1 MKKTSKRSCETT
13 KDLYDSDNYPDHSSY
28 SFGRRVLFYDAD
40 KSSIP
45 KDKRQEQ

>member
-1 MKKTSKRSCETT
+1 MKKTDKRSCETT

-28 SFGRRVLFYDAD
+28 NFGRRVLFYDAD

-45 KDKRQEQ
+45 KDKRHEQ

>member
-1 MKKTSKRSCETT
+1 MKKTAKEAARQR
-13 KDLYDSDNYPDHSSY
+13 KIYNYPDHSSY
-28 SFGRRVLFYDAD
+28 SFGRRILFYDAD

>member
-1 MKKTSKRSCETT
+1 MKKTAKEAARQR
-13 KDLYDSDNYPDHSSY
+13 KISDNYPDHSSY

-45 KDKRQEQ
+45 KDKWQEQ